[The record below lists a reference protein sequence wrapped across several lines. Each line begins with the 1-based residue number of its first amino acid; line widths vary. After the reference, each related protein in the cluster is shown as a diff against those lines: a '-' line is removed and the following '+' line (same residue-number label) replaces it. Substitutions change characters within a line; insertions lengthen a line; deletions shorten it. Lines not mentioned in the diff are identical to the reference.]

1 MGLVG
6 ESGEALSV
14 ENVAPTPEPHHSF
27 STSISNSSSLKREHS
42 KDLGWVQPAASAARA
57 SLGGQDGVPGTC
69 ANQSSDAKLHV
80 SWFCSHAIRDPDE
93 ATPQSSQ
100 LQTTLP
106 APFPPWN

>member
-42 KDLGWVQPAASAARA
+42 KDLGWVQPAIPFAGVGSAALDFGA
-57 SLGGQDGVPGTC
+57 GPATTGG
-69 ANQSSDAKLHV
+69 S
-80 SWFCSHAIRDPDE
+80 
-93 ATPQSSQ
+93 
-100 LQTTLP
+100 
-106 APFPPWN
+106 